1 MSAASSEAEQ
11 GSRLLLQFKDDARK
25 RVAVAQTSRD
35 PVVASVWSA
44 RRTLCFIML
53 TCGAFWTTALVLLLR

>member
-11 GSRLLLQFKDDARK
+11 GSRLLFQLKDGARK
-25 RVAVAQTSRD
+25 RAVAAQASRD
-35 PVVASVWSA
+35 PVVAGAWSA

-53 TCGAFWTTALVLLLR
+53 TCGAFWATALALLLR

>member
-11 GSRLLLQFKDDARK
+11 GSRLLFQLKDGARK
-25 RVAVAQTSRD
+25 RGAVAQVSRD
-35 PVVASVWSA
+35 PVVAGAWSA

>member
-11 GSRLLLQFKDDARK
+11 GSRLLLQFKDGARK
-25 RVAVAQTSRD
+25 RVVAAKASRD
-35 PVVASVWSA
+35 PVVAGAWSA

-53 TCGAFWTTALVLLLR
+53 TCGAFWATALALLLR